1 MMSRYLYCCLRHV
14 LQLAC
19 WCACAAQADT
29 PVPFGLPVQY
39 RIESPHQIEEAATDV
54 SVLAALDTAEY
65 DVAELEQTLGPYH
78 PDLAAVILDVAAA
91 AAEAG
96 NYELASS
103 LYDKALHNA
112 RVNDGLYGDQQ
123 LPILRGLMDL
133 FLLSGDREG
142 FEARAAYQFRLLGS
156 GLPPFEEGEMQAAI
170 ELFSVSL
177 DALMGVSWAGRA
189 QDLLRMHDR
198 FDDMAE
204 AVCADDPVSV
214 RWCEPFTFMLARFY
228 YLLEY
233 KLEVFVDDP
242 RFERTF
248 SDPDWQSLDRE
259 PRLEA
264 LQRRLFSRGER
275 AFERLLAVSP
285 SSHDALSA
293 LADWNWFY
301 RKRDKAKTLYR
312 RACRLQ
318 PSRFE
323 TASPLPEYPELAF
336 QLAFQASYVPVNASL
351 IVTEKGRAR
360 DLEIELPHAESEGDR
375 PPGRIRR
382 AMRAM
387 LYRPAFDD
395 CDDPM
400 ESELELD
407 LIYVD

>member
-1 MMSRYLYCCLRHV
+1 MCRLSHYASIPILC
-14 LQLAC
+14 LAC
-19 WCACAAQADT
+19 WGVWPAEAAT
-29 PVPFGLPVQY
+29 PVPFGVPVQY
-39 RIESPHQIEEAATDV
+39 RSVAAYSVESGAREVAGLV
-54 SVLAALDTAEY
+54 ALDRAEA
-65 DVAELEQTLGPYH
+65 DLVKLEQTLGPYH
-78 PDLAAVILDVAAA
+78 PDLAAKILDVAAA

-96 NYELASS
+96 DYELAGA

-123 LPILRGLMDL
+123 LPILRGLLDL
-133 FLLSGDREG
+133 FLVSGDREG

-156 GLPPFEEGEMQAAI
+156 GLPPFDEGEMQAAV

-177 DALMGVSWAGRA
+177 DALMGVSWEGRA
-189 QDLLRMHDR
+189 LDLLRMHDR

-204 AVCADDPVSV
+204 AVCTDDTAGP
-214 RWCEPFTFMLARFY
+214 RWCEAFTFMLARFY

-233 KLEVFVDDP
+233 KLDVFVDDP

-264 LQRRLFSRGER
+264 LQRRLFSRGEK
-275 AFERLLAVSP
+275 AFERLLTVSP
-285 SSHDALSA
+285 GNHDALSA

-312 RACRLQ
+312 QACSLQ

-323 TASPLPEYPELAF
+323 TASPLPEYPALAFELAF
-336 QLAFQASYVPVNASL
+336 QDAYVPINASL
-351 IVTEKGRAR
+351 LVTEKGRAL
-360 DLEIELPHAESEGDR
+360 DLKVDLADASSESSS
-375 PPGRIRR
+375 PPGRVRR

-387 LYRPAFDD
+387 SYRPAFGN
-395 CDDPM
+395 CNEPV
-400 ESELELD
+400 ESLLELD

>member
-1 MMSRYLYCCLRHV
+1 M
-14 LQLAC
+14 
-19 WCACAAQADT
+19 
-29 PVPFGLPVQY
+29 
-39 RIESPHQIEEAATDV
+39 
-54 SVLAALDTAEY
+54 
-65 DVAELEQTLGPYH
+65 
-78 PDLAAVILDVAAA
+78 
-91 AAEAG
+91 
-96 NYELASS
+96 
-103 LYDKALHNA
+103 
-112 RVNDGLYGDQQ
+112 NDGLYGDQQ
-123 LPILRGLMDL
+123 LPILRGLLDL
-133 FLLSGDREG
+133 FLLSGDRQG

-156 GLPPFEEGEMQAAI
+156 GLPPFDEGEMQAAI

-204 AVCADDPVSV
+204 AVCADDAVGPQ
-214 RWCEPFTFMLARFY
+214 WCEAFTFTLARFY

-233 KLEVFVDDP
+233 KLDVFVDDP

-264 LQRRLFSRGER
+264 LQRRLFSRGEK

-285 SSHDALSA
+285 GNHDALSA

-312 RACRLQ
+312 QVCSLQ

-323 TASPLPEYPELAF
+323 TASPLPEYPALAFELAF
-336 QLAFQASYVPVNASL
+336 QESYVPINASL
-351 IVTEKGRAR
+351 VVTEKGRAR
-360 DLEIELPHAESEGDR
+360 DLEVELADTDSESGS
-375 PPGRIRR
+375 PPGRVRR

-387 LYRPAFDD
+387 SYRPAFDD
-395 CDDPM
+395 CNEPVDSPL
-400 ESELELD
+400 ELE